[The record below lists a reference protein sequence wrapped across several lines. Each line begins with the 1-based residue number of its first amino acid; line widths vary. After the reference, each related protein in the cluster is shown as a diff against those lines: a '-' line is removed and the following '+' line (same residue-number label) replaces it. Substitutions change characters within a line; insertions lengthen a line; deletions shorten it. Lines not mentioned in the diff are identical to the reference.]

1 MQSAVTLVLDSS
13 ASPLTVAVEK
23 DGRVFAARKKGIKQ
37 EKLLFPLLQKVLGKV
52 PAELKDV
59 KQIFIIRG
67 PGRFTG
73 IRIALTFASMMQY
86 LSKAQV
92 KGATVFEVVA
102 HQVQA
107 RRYFKEWKKQHPTG
121 ALAVV
126 LHAFREEY
134 FLQFFD
140 DKNKGPQWLSR
151 EELLA
156 QLASYPSAL
165 MVAGTDKEFA
175 PLTGLLGKKY
185 TLADAKDGRVQPR
198 TLLALCQEEKYAQ
211 NSLEPLYLKPARFE
225 LINPK

>member
-1 MQSAVTLVLDSS
+1 MQSAVTLVLDTS

-23 DGRVFAARKKGIKQ
+23 DGRVFTARKKGIKQ
-37 EKLLFPLLQKVLGKV
+37 EKLLFPLLQKVLGKI
-52 PAELKDV
+52 PARLQEV

-86 LSKAQV
+86 LNKATV

-102 HQVQA
+102 RQVQS
-107 RRYFKEWKKQHPTG
+107 RPYFKKWKQAHPAG

-134 FLQFFD
+134 FLQIFD
-140 DKNKGPQWLSR
+140 GKKQGPKWLSR

-156 QLASYPSAL
+156 QLDAYCSPL

-175 PLTGLLGKKY
+175 PLTDLLGHKY
-185 TLADAKDGRVQPR
+185 TLAKDADGHVQPR
-198 TLLALCQEEKYAQ
+198 TLLSLCKEKEFAQ
-211 NSLEPLYLKPARFE
+211 NALEPLYLKPARFE
-225 LINPK
+225 LITPK